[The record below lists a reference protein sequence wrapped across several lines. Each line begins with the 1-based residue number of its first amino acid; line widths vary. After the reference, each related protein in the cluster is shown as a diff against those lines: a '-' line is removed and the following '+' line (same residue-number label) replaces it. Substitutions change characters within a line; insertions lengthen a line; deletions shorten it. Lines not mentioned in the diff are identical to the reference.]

1 MKREKWNRKTDLRND
16 PAESVSGAYEPEREY
31 TLEEILSE
39 FSGDRDSSGEQ
50 AWENEALPMS
60 DFELDLFDRYE
71 SAAKPAAESEA
82 DSDLSPAAHIME
94 EESQIT
100 AEAVAPEAIL
110 TPEYTADP
118 AEAGPEQIDYESI
131 TEEKTEQSDKPE
143 PSGKAEKPEKAQKS
157 GRERKTAAEN
167 RRSLKNFRIC
177 RRRKTRRSAAI
188 WTIRRCF
195 GCLRIR
201 NRERPPRRV
210 HRRLRKAEKQTGPQL
225 P

>member
-71 SAAKPAAESEA
+71 PAGEPAAESGP
-82 DSDLSPAAHIME
+82 DSDYAPAAPIME

-100 AEAVAPEAIL
+100 AEAVAPEALL
-110 TPEYTADP
+110 TPENTAGP
-118 AEAGPEQIDYESI
+118 AEAGSEHIEPEALPGEKPKQSGTPEQSGK
-131 TEEKTEQSDKPE
+131 TEKTGNNPVRRN
-143 PSGKAEKPEKAQKS
+143 AEHGCT
-157 GRERKTAAEN
+157 GRAFLLPGGRRSFYKRLPVGYNYNLSERKADDRWISWIWNARSN
-167 RRSLKNFRIC
+167 RN
-177 RRRKTRRSAAI
+177 
-188 WTIRRCF
+188 
-195 GCLRIR
+195 G
-201 NRERPPRRV
+201 
-210 HRRLRKAEKQTGPQL
+210 G
-225 P
+225 

>member
-118 AEAGPEQIDYESI
+118 AEAGPEQTDFESI
-131 TEEKTEQSDKPE
+131 TEEKTEQSDTRC
-143 PSGKAEKPEKAQKS
+143 
-157 GRERKTAAEN
+157 GRSNMNTLET
-167 RRSLKNFRIC
+167 
-177 RRRKTRRSAAI
+177 
-188 WTIRRCF
+188 
-195 GCLRIR
+195 GCII
-201 NRERPPRRV
+201 
-210 HRRLRKAEKQTGPQL
+210 A
-225 P
+225 